1 MKTFR
6 LPIVL
11 SFAAMLAISL
21 GTAQS
26 AQAANGTQQ
35 QHWLFAGKSSQSQT
49 PGEYIDDTL
58 ITTAVKTNLL
68 EEKGLSSMQISVDT
82 KDGVVTLLGT
92 TDTAEHSLLAERVA
106 KMTNGV
112 KLVVNTLK
120 VTNETLQTPG
130 GYVDD
135 AAVTTAVK
143 TKIFEE
149 KGLASLKIS
158 VETKNGV
165 VVLTGTANSAENA
178 QLAVAVAKQAHGVK
192 QVVNNLQIVQ

>member
-1 MKTFR
+1 MNTFR

-11 SFAAMLAISL
+11 SFAAMLAISG
-21 GTAQS
+21 GTTQS
-26 AQAANGTQQ
+26 AQAANGTHQ
-35 QHWLFAGKSSQSQT
+35 QHWVFAAISSQSQT

-58 ITTAVKTNLL
+58 ITTAVKTNIL

-112 KLVVNTLK
+112 KLVVNKLR

-149 KGLASLKIS
+149 KGLSSLKIS
-158 VETKNGV
+158 VETQNGV
-165 VVLTGTANSAENA
+165 VVLSGTVNSAEHA
-178 QLAVAVAKQAHGVK
+178 QLAVAVAKQPHGVK
-192 QVVNNLQIVQ
+192 QVVNNLQVVQ